1 MEGRFGSVTKSAG
14 FSMKYKVAV
23 IVVSDRCARGER
35 QDQCLPEFE
44 RRLDRQRFDIDL
56 TRIVSDEVAS
66 VTGAV
71 QDAIENRCH
80 LIFTAGGTGC
90 APRDVTPEAIRS
102 MLEKPTPGIDEAI
115 RAFSRDRNQ
124 NAIFSRGISGII
136 GSSLVISLP
145 GSPKAVAEIL
155 SYLAPLLE
163 HPLALLSQKIADC
176 NVSEL
181 ADD

>member
-1 MEGRFGSVTKSAG
+1 
-14 FSMKYKVAV
+14 MKYKVAV

-35 QDQCLPEFE
+35 KDQCLPEFE
-44 RRLDRQRFDIDL
+44 RHLDRQRFDIGL
-56 TRIVSDEVAS
+56 TRIVSDEVAFIAQ
-66 VTGAV
+66 AV
-71 QDAIENRCH
+71 QDAVENGCH

-90 APRDVTPEAIRS
+90 AARDVTPEAIRP
-102 MLEKPTPGIDEAI
+102 MLDKPTPGIDEAI

-124 NAIFSRGISGII
+124 NAIFSRGISGIV
-136 GSSLVISLP
+136 GSSLVVSLP

-155 SYLAPLLE
+155 RYLTPLLA
-163 HPLALLSQKIADC
+163 HPLALLSGKITDC